1 MSKPAILP
9 NNDPTLGNSTPYS
22 FIRSTRVAGRSS
34 SPIPRK
40 QLLSVR
46 VNHILRREMSVICT
60 WLRYCDGS
68 LRERLRSLKDSICE
82 QQPDKW
88 SVDDQLKYLVSRLI
102 DQKFRDVKGTD
113 LLEDTRFLMELDRLG
128 LVLERGLILLP
139 GGSWSPLSYISM
151 ALNEPSSLKR
161 VLTWSLM
168 DHAKRSEDSWVG
180 KV

>member
-9 NNDPTLGNSTPYS
+9 NNDPTLGSVTPYS

-34 SPIPRK
+34 ISIPRK
-40 QLLSVR
+40 QLLTVR
-46 VNHILRREMSVICT
+46 VTHILRREVGVIRT

-68 LRERLRSLKDSICE
+68 LKERLGSLRDSIYE
-82 QQPDKW
+82 LQPDKW
-88 SVDDQLKYLVSRLI
+88 SVDDQLIYLVSRLI
-102 DQKFRDVKGTD
+102 DQKFRDVEGTD

-128 LVLERGLILLP
+128 LVLEGDLILLP
-139 GGSWSPLSYISM
+139 GGSWSPLPYISL
-151 ALNEPSSLKR
+151 ALNDPSSLKR

-168 DHAKRSEDSWVG
+168 DHAKRSEDNWVG